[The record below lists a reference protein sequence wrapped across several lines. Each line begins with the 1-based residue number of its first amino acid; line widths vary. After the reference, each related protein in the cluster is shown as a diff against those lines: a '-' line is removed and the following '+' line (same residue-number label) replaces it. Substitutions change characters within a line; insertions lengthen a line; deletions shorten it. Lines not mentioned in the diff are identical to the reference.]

1 MVSFRSGRR
10 ARAAATRTATSTAAL
25 ADYESALQAARS
37 LWLASDRVRR
47 SELSAFARSLDL
59 TDRYPGLQGIGWRP
73 LVTHRELPAFLAR
86 TRAGGEPGFTI
97 RPPAGVLRDR
107 VQLPED
113 PNRRAWDEE
122 LPRELARAAR
132 PGPTVGRLTRPVAA
146 GMADPLPMLTLFDKR
161 IQLRM
166 GQANARRWLEHL
178 PSGPDPSP

>member
-10 ARAAATRTATSTAAL
+10 ARAAATRTATTTAAL

-86 TRAGGEPGFTI
+86 TRAHGEPGFTI
-97 RPPAGVLRDR
+97 RPP
-107 VQLPED
+107 
-113 PNRRAWDEE
+113 
-122 LPRELARAAR
+122 
-132 PGPTVGRLTRPVAA
+132 GRCT
-146 GMADPLPMLTLFDKR
+146 T
-161 IQLRM
+161 
-166 GQANARRWLEHL
+166 
-178 PSGPDPSP
+178 

>member
-10 ARAAATRTATSTAAL
+10 ARAAATRTATTTAAL

-59 TDRYPGLQGIGWRP
+59 TDRCPGLQ
-73 LVTHRELPAFLAR
+73 AS
-86 TRAGGEPGFTI
+86 AGGRWSPTGSCRRSWPGPGPTAS
-97 RPPAGVLRDR
+97 RASPSGRPAGVLRDR

-122 LPRELARAAR
+122 LPRELARAVR

-178 PSGPDPSP
+178 PSRPDPSP